1 MFKIYLLFI
10 SKYLTHYTTVLNEF
24 ILLAEPLRF
33 GNLRLANGDQYS
45 GRLEIYDSTRG
56 WGTICTEK
64 FTLESANTA
73 CRQLGYARAVQF
85 GEADDL
91 G

>member
-1 MFKIYLLFI
+1 MLIEYVCLSIVIHLL
-10 SKYLTHYTTVLNEF
+10 Y
-24 ILLAEPLRF
+24 ILHAESLRH
-33 GNLRLANGDQYS
+33 GDLRLENGRQYS
-45 GRLEIYDSTRG
+45 GRLEIYDSTRDELP
-56 WGTICTEK
+56 WGTICIEK

-85 GEADDL
+85 GKADEL